1 MRLTKPQQTISDNP
15 SRFRV
20 VSAGRRFGKTFLSIN
35 EIAKHSRYPGKR
47 VIYIAPTYRQAKTAI
62 WQDLLEQ
69 LYDKNWIK
77 KVNQSELTITLV
89 NGSQIFIRSSDN
101 HQSLRGSY
109 YHFAIFDECADIAP
123 ETWYQVIRPT
133 LSDTQGS
140 ALFIGTPKSKNW
152 FYDLWCNA
160 GAEQDWA
167 SFSYTT
173 LAGGN
178 VAPEEIEAAKRD
190 LGEKEFEQ
198 EYLAAFVT
206 YSQTVFYAFSEQN
219 MLKAPEISP
228 NQALHCSL
236 DFNISPMSCVIFAK
250 GNDVDYAIDEILI
263 WGSNSFEMVKEIH
276 NRYGAHRQYY
286 AYPDASGAKRTT
298 NSTGLT
304 DHIIFQ
310 NNGFRLMV
318 DPSNPPVL
326 ETIGSVNAR
335 LCNQMGERKLFID
348 PKCKNLRE
356 ALIKHSFKEGTR
368 IPEKGG
374 ATDFSHITDC
384 VRYYIHKT
392 RPIQSKPQNNFP
404 DTQPRRHHARTLF

>member
-173 LAGGN
+173 LDGGN

-198 EYLAAFVT
+198 EYL
-206 YSQTVFYAFSEQN
+206 
-219 MLKAPEISP
+219 
-228 NQALHCSL
+228 
-236 DFNISPMSCVIFAK
+236 
-250 GNDVDYAIDEILI
+250 
-263 WGSNSFEMVKEIH
+263 
-276 NRYGAHRQYY
+276 R
-286 AYPDASGAKRTT
+286 
-298 NSTGLT
+298 
-304 DHIIFQ
+304 
-310 NNGFRLMV
+310 
-318 DPSNPPVL
+318 
-326 ETIGSVNAR
+326 
-335 LCNQMGERKLFID
+335 
-348 PKCKNLRE
+348 
-356 ALIKHSFKEGTR
+356 HS
-368 IPEKGG
+368 
-374 ATDFSHITDC
+374 SHI
-384 VRYYIHKT
+384 V
-392 RPIQSKPQNNFP
+392 KPYSTHSQNKIC
-404 DTQPRRHHARTLF
+404 